1 MSYKRISPQPV
12 AEGGTGATTLTAH
25 GVLLGEGASAITPT
39 AVGTNGQV
47 LLGSTGADPGWVTPT
62 AGTGLSGTFNSTT
75 HSYALS
81 TPVSI
86 ANGGT
91 NATSMATTDGVV
103 YYDGTSL
110 VTTSA
115 GTSGQVLT
123 SNGAGVAPTYQ
134 AAGGGGVLTASLT
147 LTNAQIKAL
156 VTTPI
161 QIIATPGSGNAINVI
176 SCAAWLIY
184 GGTNAFTNTSANP
197 IALFYNT
204 NAANNLAVNAMDN
217 NTITATATNYVLNG
231 ANTTTNQRWTSTI
244 AVNTAMVVSLVT
256 GSANIAGNAANNNT
270 IRIVVTYVI
279 VS

>member
-1 MSYKRISPQPV
+1 MAYKRVSPQPV
-12 AEGGTGATTLTAH
+12 IEGGTGASTLTAH
-25 GVLLGEGASAITPT
+25 GVLLGEGTSAITPT

-47 LLGSTGADPGWVTPT
+47 LLGSTAADPGWVTPT
-62 AGTGLSGTFNSTT
+62 AGTGLSGTFNSST

-134 AAGGGGVLTASLT
+134 AAGGSGLLVSSTVLTST
-147 LTNAQIKAL
+147 QIKAL
-156 VTTPI
+156 RATPI
-161 QIIATPGSGNAINVI
+161 TLIAAQGSGNAI
-176 SCAAWLIY
+176 WLLGIITKFTY
-184 GGTNAFTNTSANP
+184 GGTNVFVAAAGQTIGVYYVGTAGLQVYT
-197 IALFYNT
+197 ALF
-204 NAANNLAVNAMDN
+204 NAALTGSSSSYTQVPIVNSGGNATTIFENQAVVA
-217 NTITATATNYVLNG
+217 
-231 ANTTTNQRWTSTI
+231 ANTVATEIT
-244 AVNTAMVVSLVT
+244 
-256 GSANIAGNAANNNT
+256 GNAANDNT
-270 IRIVVTYVI
+270 ITINLLYKVVTL
-279 VS
+279 